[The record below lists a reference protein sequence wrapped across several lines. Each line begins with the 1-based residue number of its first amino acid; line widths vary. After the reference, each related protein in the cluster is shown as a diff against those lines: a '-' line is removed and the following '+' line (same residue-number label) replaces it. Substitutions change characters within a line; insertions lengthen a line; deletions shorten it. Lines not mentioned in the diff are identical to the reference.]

1 MSPRFVYE
9 NELSQLHQELE
20 DMGRMIETSI
30 EQALSALENL
40 DYSLAK
46 SVVAGDRAI
55 DDIEK
60 VIQARCLSLIL
71 KQQPVAKDLR
81 EVSTAL
87 KVVTDM
93 ERIGD
98 HASDIAELVL
108 RFKKKPDLKTV
119 WHIPQMAEEAKIM
132 VRNALQAF
140 VTLNVEAANLVMKQD
155 DVVDGL
161 FDEVKKQVATAFK
174 EHAEDTDEYIDLL
187 MIAKYLERVG
197 DHAVNICEWTEFC
210 KTGELNKIKLI

>member
-9 NELSQLHQELE
+9 NELTQLHQELE
-20 DMGRMIETSI
+20 DMGRMIESSI
-30 EQALSALENL
+30 EQSLSALENL
-40 DYSLAK
+40 DFPLAK
-46 SVVAGDRAI
+46 SVIAGDRAI

-60 VIQARCLSLIL
+60 VIEARCLSLSL

-108 RFKKKPDLKTV
+108 RFEKKPDLKTI

-140 VTLNVEAANLVMKQD
+140 VSGNVEAAALVMKQD

-161 FDEVKKQVATAFK
+161 FDEVKKQVAAALRDHG
-174 EHAEDTDEYIDLL
+174 EETDSYIDLL

-197 DHAVNICEWTEFC
+197 DHAVNICEWTEFY
-210 KTGELNKIKLI
+210 KTGELNNVKLI